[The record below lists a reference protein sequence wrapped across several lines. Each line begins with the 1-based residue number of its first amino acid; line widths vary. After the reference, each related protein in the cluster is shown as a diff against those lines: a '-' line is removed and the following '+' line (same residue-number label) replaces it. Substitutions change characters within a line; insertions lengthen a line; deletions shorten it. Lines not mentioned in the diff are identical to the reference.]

1 MEKVKEFLN
10 AINPIDEKDWAFFS
24 SRMELHDYNKKTILV
39 ELGKVENY
47 INYVEEGIIRYY
59 IPKDENDVTFGFSF
73 KNEIASA
80 YDSFLTQ
87 KPCDYQVETLTD
99 TKLWRISYS
108 NLTEIYNETSVGRKI
123 GQQMAEGLFVKSVK
137 RELSLL
143 NNTAEER
150 YLNLFT
156 ERPKLIKKI
165 PLKYIASYIGITPQ
179 ALSRI
184 RNQIS

>member
-1 MEKVKEFLN
+1 MEKVRAFLN
-10 AINPIDEKDWAFFS
+10 AISPIDETDWEFFL
-24 SRMELHDYNKKTILV
+24 SRMESHDYKKKTILV
-39 ELGKVENY
+39 KSEKVENY

-73 KNEIASA
+73 KDEIASA

-87 KPCDYQVETLTD
+87 QPCNYQVETLTD

-108 NLTEIYNETSVGRKI
+108 NLTEIYNGTNVGRKI
-123 GQQMAEGLFVKSVK
+123 GQLMAEGLFVKSVK

-143 NNTAEER
+143 NKTAEER
-150 YLNLFT
+150 YLDLFT
-156 ERPKLIKKI
+156 ERPRLIEKI